1 LETTRIRKE
10 GYSLRPTV
18 EEFVERFKYLSSDN
32 NNLNNDRETCVKI
45 LQNTMLQNW
54 RVGKTKVFLKY
65 YHGDMLQSLLSNYIQ
80 KAVIIQKHV
89 RRFLAQISYR
99 QLLVQ
104 VQKTRELVIIFFETI
119 VHVSQS
125 CYSLLAKTSKI
136 IGLID

>member
-1 LETTRIRKE
+1 METTRIRKE

-18 EEFVERFKYLSSDN
+18 EEFIERFKYLSPDSYIK
-32 NNLNNDRETCVKI
+32 NNDREMCIKI

-65 YHGDMLQSLLSNYIQ
+65 YHGEMLQSLLNNYIQ
-80 KAVIIQKHV
+80 QAIIIQKNV

-99 QLLVQ
+99 QLLIQ

-125 CYSLLAKTSKI
+125 CYSLLTKTSKETF
-136 IGLID
+136 